1 MPFSHIL
8 ITRPLEEA
16 RELAQL
22 LASSKAETII
32 MPAFDFHVSSLFPDQ
47 ISQLQRAASAQ
58 HPALLVF
65 TSPRAVEYG
74 LGQMPAELLSR
85 AQIAAI
91 GPSTAR
97 LLEKSGIDVMVL
109 PQRGYSSEDLLALLA
124 AQAEP
129 GGSHAARPA
138 FILAAPGGRTAL
150 NEGLQ
155 AQGYEPR
162 MLMVYGRRSAELDPS
177 AIAAIEEAESLL
189 AIWTSAN
196 TMNALSQRL
205 PPDCWSRLCRAEWL
219 VISERLRRLARAFG
233 PNHVHLAP
241 GPTNANIIEAI
252 KTLESRDSRQ

>member
-8 ITRPLEEA
+8 ITRPREEA
-16 RELAQL
+16 LELAQL

-47 ISQLQRAASAQ
+47 ITQLQRAASAQ
-58 HPALLVF
+58 PPVLLVF

-74 LGQMPAELLSR
+74 LSQMPPELLSR

-97 LLEKSGIDVMVL
+97 LLEKSGIEVMAQ
-109 PQRGYSSEDLLALLA
+109 PQNGYSSEDLLALLA
-124 AQAEP
+124 GQVQP
-129 GGSHAARPA
+129 GGSHAGRPA

-162 MLMVYGRRSAELDPS
+162 MLMVYGRRSAELEPR
-177 AIAAIEEAESLL
+177 AVAAIEQAETLL

-205 PPDCWSRLCRAEWL
+205 PAQCWSRLCRAEWL
-219 VISERLRRLARAFG
+219 VISERLRRVARAFG
-233 PNHVHLAP
+233 PNRVHLTP

-252 KTLESRDSRQ
+252 MTLESMDPRQ